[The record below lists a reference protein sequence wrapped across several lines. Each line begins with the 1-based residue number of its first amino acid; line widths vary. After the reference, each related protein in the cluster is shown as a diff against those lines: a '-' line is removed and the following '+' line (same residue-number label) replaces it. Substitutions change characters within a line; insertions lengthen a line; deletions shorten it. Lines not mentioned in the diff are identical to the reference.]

1 MARLLWAASCL
12 GFFGFLRAGEFTAVS
27 SSTPM
32 SICVS
37 DVAVDRHH
45 SPSVMRVFLRKA
57 KTDPFRKGIHNF
69 LGRTDRTLCPVV
81 AIMNYLSV
89 RPPGEGSLLVL
100 EDGSPLTKDLFVRKV
115 RMALAES
122 GIDQRLYAGHSFQIG
137 AATAAAAV
145 GIPAHTIKMLG
156 RWSSGAYALY
166 IHESRSSLASVSRRL
181 VDHMQ
186 V

>member
-12 GFFGFLRAGEFTAVS
+12 GFFGFLRAGEFTTVS
-27 SSTPM
+27 SSTLA

-45 SPSVMRVFLRKA
+45 SPSVMRIFLRKA
-57 KTDPFRKGIHNF
+57 KTNPFGKGIHIF

-100 EDGSPLTKDLFVRKV
+100 EDGSLFTKDLFVRKV

-122 GIDQRLYAGHSFQIG
+122 GIDQWLYGGHSFRIG

-145 GIPAHTIKMLG
+145 GILAHTIKMLG

-181 VDHMQ
+181 VDRMQ